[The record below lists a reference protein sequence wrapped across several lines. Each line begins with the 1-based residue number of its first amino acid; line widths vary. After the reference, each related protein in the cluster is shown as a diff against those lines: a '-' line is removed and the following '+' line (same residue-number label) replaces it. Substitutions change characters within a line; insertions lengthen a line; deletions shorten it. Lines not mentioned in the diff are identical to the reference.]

1 MQELSRFSL
10 PRPQC
15 LLSYGAGAD
24 LSQYRHVRSFVVT
37 VTVGVG
43 VGVGTA
49 ASTILTA

>member
-37 VTVGVG
+37 FTVGVG
-43 VGVGTA
+43 VVVGTA
-49 ASTILTA
+49 ASTIVTA